1 MVYGWFNFTLIY
13 IFVLILFTYMFVDY
27 DLHIWK
33 NICRCIHLTLIVILL
48 LYNAVKTTCKS
59 AKMRRRIEIYC
70 IKQNKKIERIYD
82 IQMQSYG
89 HLTQLAE
96 LIYIHFVYVNIYCG
110 NNKND
115 IRNRDKMLIHQKLNT
130 TIKVLLHIF
139 NGTYS
144 IGEDVRNRQ

>member
-1 MVYGWFNFTLIY
+1 
-13 IFVLILFTYMFVDY
+13 
-27 DLHIWK
+27 
-33 NICRCIHLTLIVILL
+33 
-48 LYNAVKTTCKS
+48 
-59 AKMRRRIEIYC
+59 MRRRIEIYC
-70 IKQNKKIERIYD
+70 ITQNKEIERIYD